1 MYKQKETPMAS
12 NEITA
17 DDSRSDAAKQ
27 AFLLDDPGFMQG
39 VVQQFIQ
46 NVLEQEMT
54 DYLHATPYERSSGRL
69 GYRSGRRPR
78 KLVTRSGTLSL
89 DVPTER
95 TGHFRTAVFD
105 RYQRSEQAFVLVLQ
119 EMYLQGVSTRKVRA
133 ITEELCGTSV
143 SASTVSRLTKRLDE
157 DLARWRNRRLV
168 EPYPYL
174 VVDARYERVRQNERI
189 ESQGVL
195 VISGV
200 SGKGQRD
207 VLGVAVANTES
218 ETSWTEVFRDL
229 NRRGLSGVRLVVSD
243 DHEGLVASVRRCFQ
257 KALWQR
263 CQTHFMHNVLA
274 LVTKRDR
281 KALWQALR
289 SIFDAATL
297 EHAKA
302 RLAEVVAEWRQ
313 RSPELSDKLEAETED
328 TLTCFQFPAG
338 HRMRIRTTNM
348 MERLNEELRR
358 RSRVVRIF
366 PNAASCLRLM
376 TALAQEQAAEWAAQL
391 TYLDMTELE
400 RWDMLHPPT
409 EPTTTL

>member
-1 MYKQKETPMAS
+1 MAS
-12 NEITA
+12 NEMTA

-46 NVLEQEMT
+46 NVLDHEMT
-54 DYLHATPYERSSGRL
+54 DYLRATPYERSAGRL
-69 GYRSGRRPR
+69 GYRSGYRPR
-78 KLVTRSGTLSL
+78 TLKTRVGTLSL
-89 DVPTER
+89 AVPTER
-95 TGHFRTAVFD
+95 SGAFRTAVFD
-105 RYQRSEQAFVLVLQ
+105 RYQRSEQAFVLALQ

-133 ITEELCGTSV
+133 ITEELCGTSI

-168 EPYPYL
+168 ESYPYL
-174 VVDARYERVRQNERI
+174 IVDARYERVRQNERI

-207 VLGVAVANTES
+207 ILGVAVANTES

-281 KALWQALR
+281 MQLRQALR
-289 SIFDAATL
+289 TVFDAATI

-302 RLAEVVAEWRQ
+302 RLAEVVAEWRP
-313 RSPELSDKLEAETED
+313 RYPDLADKLEAETED

-358 RSRVVRIF
+358 RSRVIRIF

-391 TYLDMTELE
+391 TYLDMAELE
-400 RWDMLHPPT
+400 RWDTLHPQAESAPT
-409 EPTTTL
+409 P

>member
-1 MYKQKETPMAS
+1 MAS
-12 NEITA
+12 NEMTA
-17 DDSRSDAAKQ
+17 DDSRSDVAKQ
-27 AFLLDDPGFMQG
+27 AFLLNDPGFVRG

-46 NVLEQEMT
+46 NVLDHEMT
-54 DYLHATPYERSSGRL
+54 DYLQATPYERSAGRL
-69 GYRSGRRPR
+69 GYRSGHRPR
-78 KLVTRSGTLSL
+78 KLKTRAGILSL
-89 DVPTER
+89 EVPTER

-105 RYQRSEQAFVLVLQ
+105 RYQRSEQAFVLALQ

-133 ITEELCGTSV
+133 ITEELCGTSI

-168 EPYPYL
+168 ESYPYL
-174 VVDARYERVRQNERI
+174 IVDARYERVRQNERI
-189 ESQGVL
+189 ENQGVL

-207 VLGVAVANTES
+207 ILGVAVANTES

-229 NRRGLSGVRLVVSD
+229 NRRGLSGVRLVISD

-274 LVTKRDR
+274 LVTKCDR
-281 KALWQALR
+281 KALWQTLR

-302 RLAEVVAEWRQ
+302 RLAEVVAEWRL
-313 RSPELSDKLEAETED
+313 RYPDLADKLEAETED

-366 PNAASCLRLM
+366 PNAAACLRLM

-391 TYLDMTELE
+391 TYLDMAELE
-400 RWDMLHPPT
+400 RWD
-409 EPTTTL
+409 TLYPSPELTSTS

>member
-1 MYKQKETPMAS
+1 MAS
-12 NEITA
+12 NEMTA

-27 AFLLDDPGFMQG
+27 AFLLNDPGFMQG
-39 VVQQFIQ
+39 VVQKFIQ
-46 NVLEQEMT
+46 NLLDHEMT
-54 DYLHATPYERSSGRL
+54 DYLQATPYERSAGRL

-78 KLVTRSGTLSL
+78 KLATRAGTLSL
-89 DVPTER
+89 NVPTER

-105 RYQRSEQAFVLVLQ
+105 RYQRSEQAFVLALQ

-168 EPYPYL
+168 ESYPYL
-174 VVDARYERVRQNERI
+174 IVDARYERVRQNERI

-207 VLGVAVANTES
+207 ILGVAVANTES

-229 NRRGLSGVRLVVSD
+229 NRRGLSGVRLVISD

-263 CQTHFMHNVLA
+263 CQTHFLRNVLA
-274 LVTKRDR
+274 LVTRRDR
-281 KALWQALR
+281 NALRQALR
-289 SIFDAATL
+289 TVYDAATL

-302 RLAEVVAEWRQ
+302 RLAEVVAEWRPRYQ
-313 RSPELSDKLEAETED
+313 DLADKLEAETED

-400 RWDMLHPPT
+400 RWDTLHPPA
-409 EPTTTL
+409 EPRPTP

>member
-1 MYKQKETPMAS
+1 MAS
-12 NEITA
+12 NEMTV
-17 DDSRSDAAKQ
+17 DDSRSDTAKQ
-27 AFLLDDPGFMQG
+27 AFLVNDPGFMQDI
-39 VVQQFIQ
+39 VRKFLQ
-46 NVLEQEMT
+46 NLLEQEMT
-54 DYLHATPYERSSGRL
+54 DYLHAAPYERSAGRL
-69 GYRSGRRPR
+69 GYRSGRRVR
-78 KLVTRSGTLSL
+78 KLVTRAGSLSL

-95 TGHFRTAVFD
+95 SGHFRTAVFD
-105 RYQRSEQAFVLVLQ
+105 RYQRSEQAFVLTLQ
-119 EMYLQGVSTRKVRA
+119 EMYLAGVSTRKVRA
-133 ITEELCGTSV
+133 ITEELCGTSI

-168 EPYPYL
+168 ESYPYL
-174 VVDARYERVRQNERI
+174 IVDARYERVRQNERI

-207 VLGVAVANTES
+207 ILGVAVANTES

-229 NRRGLSGVRLVVSD
+229 SRRGLAGVRLVVSD

-257 KALWQR
+257 GALWQR

-274 LVTKRDR
+274 LVTKCDR

-289 SIFDAATL
+289 SVFDAPTL

-302 RLAEVVAEWRQ
+302 RLAEVVAEWRP
-313 RSPELSDKLEAETED
+313 RYPDLADKLEEETED
-328 TLTCFQFPAG
+328 TLACFQFPAG

-348 MERLNEELRR
+348 MERLNEELHR

-391 TYLDMTELE
+391 TYLDMAELE
-400 RWDMLHPPT
+400 RWDMLHPQPAPT
-409 EPTTTL
+409 STP

>member
-1 MYKQKETPMAS
+1 MAS
-12 NEITA
+12 NEMTA

-27 AFLLDDPGFMQG
+27 AFLLNDPGFMQG

-46 NVLEQEMT
+46 NVLDHEMT
-54 DYLHATPYERSSGRL
+54 DYLHATPYERSAGRL
-69 GYRSGRRPR
+69 GYRSGHRPR
-78 KLVTRSGTLSL
+78 KLVTRAGTLSL

-95 TGHFRTAVFD
+95 TGLFRTAVFD
-105 RYQRSEQAFVLVLQ
+105 RYQRSEQAFVLALQ

-174 VVDARYERVRQNERI
+174 IVDARYERVRQNERI

-207 VLGVAVANTES
+207 ILGVAVANTES
-218 ETSWTEVFRDL
+218 ETSWTEIFRDL

-274 LVTKRDR
+274 LVTMRDR
-281 KALWQALR
+281 NALRQALR
-289 SIFDAATL
+289 TVFDAATL

-302 RLAEVVAEWRQ
+302 RLAEVVAEWRP
-313 RSPELSDKLEAETED
+313 RYPDLADKLEAETED
-328 TLTCFQFPAG
+328 ALTCFQFPAG

-391 TYLDMTELE
+391 TYLDMAELE
-400 RWDMLHPPT
+400 RWDTLHPPA
-409 EPTTTL
+409 EPTPIP

>member
-1 MYKQKETPMAS
+1 MSS
-12 NEITA
+12 NEMTA

-27 AFLLDDPGFMQG
+27 AFLLNDPGFMQG

-46 NVLEQEMT
+46 NVLDHEMT
-54 DYLHATPYERSSGRL
+54 DYLQATPYERSAGRL

-78 KLVTRSGTLSL
+78 KLKTRAGTLSL

-105 RYQRSEQAFVLVLQ
+105 RYQRSEQAFVLALQ
-119 EMYLQGVSTRKVRA
+119 EMYLRGVSTRKVRA
-133 ITEELCGTSV
+133 ITEELCGISI

-157 DLARWRNRRLV
+157 DLTRWRNRRLV
-168 EPYPYL
+168 ESYPYL
-174 VVDARYERVRQNERI
+174 IVDARYERVRQNERM

-207 VLGVAVANTES
+207 ILGVAVANTES

-289 SIFDAATL
+289 SVFDAATL

-302 RLAEVVAEWRQ
+302 RLVEVVAEWRP
-313 RSPELSDKLEAETED
+313 RYPDLADKLEAETED

-366 PNAASCLRLM
+366 PNAAACLRLM

-391 TYLDMTELE
+391 TYLDMAELE
-400 RWDMLHPPT
+400 RWDMLHPSA
-409 EPTTTL
+409 ESTTTP

>member
-1 MYKQKETPMAS
+1 MAS
-12 NEITA
+12 NEMTA
-17 DDSRSDAAKQ
+17 DDSRSDVAKQ
-27 AFLLDDPGFMQG
+27 AFLLNDPGFMQG

-46 NVLEQEMT
+46 NVLDHEMT
-54 DYLHATPYERSSGRL
+54 DYLQATPYERSAGRL

-78 KLVTRSGTLSL
+78 KLKTRAGTLSL

-105 RYQRSEQAFVLVLQ
+105 RYQRSEQAFVLALQ

-168 EPYPYL
+168 ESYPYL
-174 VVDARYERVRQNERI
+174 IVDARYERVRQNERI

-207 VLGVAVANTES
+207 ILGVAVANTES

-243 DHEGLVASVRRCFQ
+243 DHEGLVASARRCFQ

-302 RLAEVVAEWRQ
+302 RLAEVVTEWRP
-313 RSPELSDKLEAETED
+313 RYPDLADKLEAETED

-391 TYLDMTELE
+391 TYLDMAELE
-400 RWDMLHPPT
+400 RWDMLHPAA
-409 EPTTTL
+409 EPTTTP

>member
-1 MYKQKETPMAS
+1 MAS
-12 NEITA
+12 NETTA
-17 DDSRSDAAKQ
+17 DDSRPDAAKQ
-27 AFLLDDPGFMQG
+27 AFLLNDPDFMQS

-46 NVLEQEMT
+46 NLLNHEMS
-54 DYLHATPYERSSGRL
+54 DYLQATPYERSAGRL

-78 KLVTRSGTLSL
+78 KLVTRAGTLSL

-105 RYQRSEQAFVLVLQ
+105 RYQRSEQAFVLALQ

-207 VLGVAVANTES
+207 IIGIAVANTES
-218 ETSWTEVFRDL
+218 ETSWTEIFRDL

-243 DHEGLVASVRRCFQ
+243 NHEGLVASVRRCFQ

-289 SIFDAATL
+289 SVFDAVTL

-302 RLAEVVAEWRQ
+302 RLAEVVAEWRPQ
-313 RSPELSDKLEAETED
+313 YPDLADKLETETED
-328 TLTCFQFPAG
+328 SLTCFQFPAG

-366 PNAASCLRLM
+366 PNAAACLRLM

-400 RWDMLHPPT
+400 RWDAIHPPA
-409 EPTTTL
+409 EPTPTP

>member
-1 MYKQKETPMAS
+1 MAS
-12 NEITA
+12 NEMTA
-17 DDSRSDAAKQ
+17 DDSRSDTAKQ
-27 AFLLDDPGFMQG
+27 AFLLNDPGFMQG
-39 VVQQFIQ
+39 VVQQFLQ
-46 NVLEQEMT
+46 NLLDHEMT
-54 DYLHATPYERSSGRL
+54 DYLQATPYERSAGRL

-78 KLVTRSGTLSL
+78 KLVTRAGTLSL

-105 RYQRSEQAFVLVLQ
+105 RYQRSEQAFVLALQ

-168 EPYPYL
+168 ESYPYL
-174 VVDARYERVRQNERI
+174 IVDARYERVRQNERI

-207 VLGVAVANTES
+207 ILGVAVANTES
-218 ETSWTEVFRDL
+218 ETSWTEIFRDL

-243 DHEGLVASVRRCFQ
+243 DHEGLVASVCRCFQ

-302 RLAEVVAEWRQ
+302 RLAEVVAEWRP
-313 RSPELSDKLEAETED
+313 RYSELADKLEAETED

-366 PNAASCLRLM
+366 PNAAACLRLM

-391 TYLDMTELE
+391 TYLDMAELE
-400 RWDMLHPPT
+400 RWDMLHP
-409 EPTTTL
+409 EAAPTTIP

>member
-1 MYKQKETPMAS
+1 MAS
-12 NEITA
+12 DEMTA
-17 DDSRSDAAKQ
+17 DDSRTDTAKQ
-27 AFLLDDPGFMQG
+27 AFLVNDPGFMQD
-39 VVQQFIQ
+39 VVRKFIQ
-46 NVLEQEMT
+46 NLLEQEMT
-54 DYLHATPYERSSGRL
+54 DYLHAAPYERSAGRL
-69 GYRSGRRPR
+69 GYRSGRRVR
-78 KLVTRSGTLSL
+78 KLVTRAGCLSL

-105 RYQRSEQAFVLVLQ
+105 RYQRSEQAFVLTLQ
-119 EMYLQGVSTRKVRA
+119 EMYLAGVSTRKVRA
-133 ITEELCGTSV
+133 ITDELCGTSI

-168 EPYPYL
+168 ESYPYL
-174 VVDARYERVRQNERI
+174 IVDARYERVRQNERI
-189 ESQGVL
+189 EGQGVL

-207 VLGVAVANTES
+207 ILGVAVANTES

-229 NRRGLSGVRLVVSD
+229 NRRGLAGVRLVVSD
-243 DHEGLVASVRRCFQ
+243 DHEGLVASIRRCFQ
-257 KALWQR
+257 GALWQR

-274 LVTKRDR
+274 LVTKCDR

-289 SIFDAATL
+289 SIFDAPTL

-302 RLAEVVAEWRQ
+302 RLTEVVAEWRP
-313 RSPELSDKLEAETED
+313 RYPDLADKLEEETED

-348 MERLNEELRR
+348 IERLNEELRR
-358 RSRVVRIF
+358 RSRVVSIF
-366 PNAASCLRLM
+366 PNAAACLRLM

-391 TYLDMTELE
+391 TYLDMAELE
-400 RWDMLHPPT
+400 RWDVLHPQAAPI
-409 EPTTTL
+409 TTQ

>member
-1 MYKQKETPMAS
+1 MAS

-27 AFLLDDPGFMQG
+27 AFLVNDPGFTQG

-46 NVLEQEMT
+46 NVLDHEMT
-54 DYLHATPYERSSGRL
+54 DYLQATPYERSAGRL

-78 KLVTRSGTLSL
+78 KLVTRAGTLSL

-105 RYQRSEQAFVLVLQ
+105 RYQRSEQAFVLALQ

-168 EPYPYL
+168 ESYPYL
-174 VVDARYERVRQNERI
+174 IVDARYERVRQNERI

-207 VLGVAVANTES
+207 ILGVAVANTES
-218 ETSWTEVFRDL
+218 ETSWTDIFRDL

-281 KALWQALR
+281 KALWQAVR

-302 RLAEVVAEWRQ
+302 RLVEVVAEWRP
-313 RSPELSDKLEAETED
+313 RYPDLADKLEAEIED

-366 PNAASCLRLM
+366 PNAAACLRLM

-391 TYLDMTELE
+391 PYLDMAELE
-400 RWDMLHPPT
+400 RWDELHPPA
-409 EPTTTL
+409 EPAPTP

>member
-1 MYKQKETPMAS
+1 MAS
-12 NEITA
+12 NEMTA
-17 DDSRSDAAKQ
+17 DDSRADAAKQ
-27 AFLLDDPGFMQG
+27 AFLVNDPGFMQD

-46 NVLEQEMT
+46 NVLDHEMT
-54 DYLHATPYERSSGRL
+54 DYLQATPYERSAGRL

-78 KLVTRSGTLSL
+78 KLATRAGTLSL

-105 RYQRSEQAFVLVLQ
+105 RYQRSEQAFVLALQ

-207 VLGVAVANTES
+207 ILGVAVANTES
-218 ETSWTEVFRDL
+218 ETSWTEIFRDL

-302 RLAEVVAEWRQ
+302 RLVEVVAEWRQ
-313 RSPELSDKLEAETED
+313 RYPELSDKLEAETED

-366 PNAASCLRLM
+366 PNAAACLRLM

-391 TYLDMTELE
+391 TYLDMAELE

-409 EPTTTL
+409 EPTTTR

>member
-1 MYKQKETPMAS
+1 MAS
-12 NEITA
+12 NEMTA

-27 AFLLDDPGFMQG
+27 AFLVNDPGFMQG

-46 NVLEQEMT
+46 NVLDHEMT
-54 DYLHATPYERSSGRL
+54 DYLQATPYERSAGRL

-78 KLVTRSGTLSL
+78 KLATRAGTLSL

-105 RYQRSEQAFVLVLQ
+105 RYQRSEQAFVLALQ

-207 VLGVAVANTES
+207 ILGVAVANTES

-243 DHEGLVASVRRCFQ
+243 DHEGLVVSVRRCFQ
-257 KALWQR
+257 GALWQR

-313 RSPELSDKLEAETED
+313 RYPELSDKLEVETED

-400 RWDMLHPPT
+400 RWDTLHPPT

>member
-1 MYKQKETPMAS
+1 MAS
-12 NEITA
+12 NEMTA

-27 AFLLDDPGFMQG
+27 TFLLNDPGFMQG

-46 NVLEQEMT
+46 NLLDHEMT
-54 DYLHATPYERSSGRL
+54 DYLHATPYERSAGRL

-78 KLVTRSGTLSL
+78 KLKTRAGTLSL

-105 RYQRSEQAFVLVLQ
+105 RYQRSEQAFVLALQ

-168 EPYPYL
+168 ESYPYL
-174 VVDARYERVRQNERI
+174 IVDARYERVRQNERI

-207 VLGVAVANTES
+207 ILGVAVANTES

-243 DHEGLVASVRRCFQ
+243 DQHDG
-257 KALWQR
+257 
-263 CQTHFMHNVLA
+263 
-274 LVTKRDR
+274 
-281 KALWQALR
+281 
-289 SIFDAATL
+289 
-297 EHAKA
+297 
-302 RLAEVVAEWRQ
+302 
-313 RSPELSDKLEAETED
+313 
-328 TLTCFQFPAG
+328 
-338 HRMRIRTTNM
+338 
-348 MERLNEELRR
+348 
-358 RSRVVRIF
+358 
-366 PNAASCLRLM
+366 
-376 TALAQEQAAEWAAQL
+376 AAQRGVAPSKPNRQNL
-391 TYLDMTELE
+391 PQCCVLSPADDGAGPGAGGRMG
-400 RWDMLHPPT
+400 RSAHVPGHG
-409 EPTTTL
+409 

>member
-1 MYKQKETPMAS
+1 MAS
-12 NEITA
+12 NEMTA

-27 AFLLDDPGFMQG
+27 AFLLNDPGFMQS

-46 NVLEQEMT
+46 NVLDHEMT
-54 DYLHATPYERSSGRL
+54 DYLQATPYERSAGRL

-78 KLVTRSGTLSL
+78 KLKTRAGTLSL

-105 RYQRSEQAFVLVLQ
+105 RYQRSEQAFILALQ
-119 EMYLQGVSTRKVRA
+119 EMYLQGVSTRKVRE

-168 EPYPYL
+168 ESYPYL

-207 VLGVAVANTES
+207 ILGVAVANTES

-302 RLAEVVAEWRQ
+302 RLAEVVTEWRP
-313 RSPELSDKLEAETED
+313 RYPDLADKLEAKTED

-391 TYLDMTELE
+391 TYLDMAELE
-400 RWDMLHPPT
+400 RWDTLHPPA
-409 EPTTTL
+409 EPTSTP

>member
-1 MYKQKETPMAS
+1 MAS
-12 NEITA
+12 NEMTA
-17 DDSRSDAAKQ
+17 DDSHSDTAKQ
-27 AFLLDDPGFMQG
+27 AFLLNDPGFMQG
-39 VVQQFIQ
+39 VVQQFLQ
-46 NVLEQEMT
+46 NLLDHEMT
-54 DYLHATPYERSSGRL
+54 DYLQATPYERSAGRL

-78 KLVTRSGTLSL
+78 KLVTRAGTLSL

-105 RYQRSEQAFVLVLQ
+105 RYQRSEQAFVLALQ

-168 EPYPYL
+168 ESYPYL
-174 VVDARYERVRQNERI
+174 IVDARYERVRQNERI

-207 VLGVAVANTES
+207 ILGVAVANTES
-218 ETSWTEVFRDL
+218 ETSWTEIFRDL

-243 DHEGLVASVRRCFQ
+243 DHEGLVASVCRCFQ

-289 SIFDAATL
+289 SIFDAVTL

-302 RLAEVVAEWRQ
+302 RLAEVVVEWRP
-313 RSPELSDKLEAETED
+313 RYPDLADKLEAETED

-366 PNAASCLRLM
+366 PNAAACLRLM

-391 TYLDMTELE
+391 TYLDMAELE
-400 RWDMLHPPT
+400 RWDMLHP
-409 EPTTTL
+409 EAAPTTIP

>member
-1 MYKQKETPMAS
+1 MAS
-12 NEITA
+12 NEMTA

-27 AFLLDDPGFMQG
+27 AFLLDDPGFMRG
-39 VVQQFIQ
+39 VVQKFIQ
-46 NVLEQEMT
+46 NLLDHEMT
-54 DYLHATPYERSSGRL
+54 DYLQATPYERSAGRL

-78 KLVTRSGTLSL
+78 KLNTRAGTLSL

-105 RYQRSEQAFVLVLQ
+105 RYQRSEQVFVLALQ

-168 EPYPYL
+168 ESYPYL
-174 VVDARYERVRQNERI
+174 VVDARYERVRQNERV

-207 VLGVAVANTES
+207 IIGVAVANTES
-218 ETSWTEVFRDL
+218 ETSWTEIFRDL

-289 SIFDAATL
+289 SVFDAATL

-302 RLAEVVAEWRQ
+302 RLTEVVTEWRP
-313 RSPELSDKLEAETED
+313 RYPDLADKLEAETED
-328 TLTCFQFPAG
+328 ALTCFQFPAG

-376 TALAQEQAAEWAAQL
+376 TALAQEQAAEWAAQF
-391 TYLDMTELE
+391 TYLDMAELE
-400 RWDMLHPPT
+400 RWDALHPST
-409 EPTTTL
+409 EPTATP

>member
-1 MYKQKETPMAS
+1 MAS
-12 NEITA
+12 NEMTA

-27 AFLLDDPGFMQG
+27 AFLVNDPDFMQD
-39 VVQQFIQ
+39 VVRKFLQSL
-46 NVLEQEMT
+46 LEQEMT
-54 DYLHATPYERSSGRL
+54 DYLHATPYERSAGRL

-78 KLVTRSGTLSL
+78 KLVTRAGILSL

-95 TGHFRTAVFD
+95 TGHFRSAVFD

-133 ITEELCGTSV
+133 ITEELCGTTV

-157 DLARWRNRRLV
+157 DLAQWRNRRLV

-174 VVDARYERVRQNERI
+174 IVDARYERVRQNERI

-207 VLGVAVANTES
+207 ILGLAVANTES
-218 ETSWTEVFRDL
+218 ETSWTEIFRDL
-229 NRRGLSGVRLVVSD
+229 NRRGLAGVRLVVSD

-289 SIFDAATL
+289 SIYDAATL
-297 EHAKA
+297 EHAKT
-302 RLAEVVAEWRQ
+302 RLAEVVAEWRP
-313 RSPELSDKLEAETED
+313 RYPDLADKLEAETED

-366 PNAASCLRLM
+366 PNAAACLRLM

-391 TYLDMTELE
+391 TYLDMAELE
-400 RWDMLHPPT
+400 RWDETHPPA
-409 EPTTTL
+409 EPAPTQ

>member
-1 MYKQKETPMAS
+1 MAS
-12 NEITA
+12 NEMTA
-17 DDSRSDAAKQ
+17 DDSRSDAARQ
-27 AFLLDDPGFMQG
+27 AFLVNDPDFMQD
-39 VVQQFIQ
+39 VVRKFLQSL
-46 NVLEQEMT
+46 LEQEMT
-54 DYLHATPYERSSGRL
+54 DYLHATPYERSAGRL

-78 KLVTRSGTLSL
+78 KLVTRAGALSL

-95 TGHFRTAVFD
+95 TGHFRTAIFD

-133 ITEELCGTSV
+133 ITEELCGTTV

-168 EPYPYL
+168 ESYPYL
-174 VVDARYERVRQNERI
+174 IVDARYERVRQNERI

-207 VLGVAVANTES
+207 ILGLAVANTES
-218 ETSWTEVFRDL
+218 ETSWTEIFRDL

-297 EHAKA
+297 EHTKA
-302 RLAEVVAEWRQ
+302 RLAEVVAEWRP
-313 RSPELSDKLEAETED
+313 RYPDLADKLEAETED

-358 RSRVVRIF
+358 RSRVIRIF
-366 PNAASCLRLM
+366 PNAAACLRLM

-391 TYLDMTELE
+391 TYLDMAELE
-400 RWDMLHPPT
+400 RWDEIHPSAEPAPT
-409 EPTTTL
+409 Q

>member
-1 MYKQKETPMAS
+1 
-12 NEITA
+12 
-17 DDSRSDAAKQ
+17 
-27 AFLLDDPGFMQG
+27 
-39 VVQQFIQ
+39 
-46 NVLEQEMT
+46 
-54 DYLHATPYERSSGRL
+54 
-69 GYRSGRRPR
+69 
-78 KLVTRSGTLSL
+78 
-89 DVPTER
+89 
-95 TGHFRTAVFD
+95 
-105 RYQRSEQAFVLVLQ
+105 
-119 EMYLQGVSTRKVRA
+119 MYLQGVSTRKVRA
-133 ITEELCGTSV
+133 ITEKLCGTSV

-168 EPYPYL
+168 EAYPYL
-174 VVDARYERVRQNERI
+174 IVDARYERVRQNERI

-207 VLGVAVANTES
+207 ILGVAVANTES
-218 ETSWTEVFRDL
+218 ETSWTEIFRDL

-263 CQTHFMHNVLA
+263 CQTHFLRNVLA
-274 LVTKRDR
+274 LVTRRDR
-281 KALWQALR
+281 NALRQALR
-289 SIFDAATL
+289 TVYDAATL

-302 RLAEVVAEWRQ
+302 RLAEVVAEWRP
-313 RSPELSDKLEAETED
+313 RYPDLADKLEAETED

-400 RWDMLHPPT
+400 RWDTLHPPA
-409 EPTTTL
+409 EPTPTP